1 MTSRLR
7 GTSNTE
13 PMASVTGAASASGAP
28 GAPGAATPARGMQA
42 WIAVVRA
49 YQLCDSVLQARLSES
64 GVKIAQHEI
73 LINLLRAPGVTQQE
87 LATHCFV
94 AKSGVSML
102 ITQLESLGWVVRRAD
117 PVDARVKRVYLTAK
131 GARLAE
137 KTRRVQAQVVDAM
150 AESVS
155 DPELA
160 MVNEVMQRVSSRLSR
175 MIA

>member
-1 MTSRLR
+1 MISKHTSS
-7 GTSNTE
+7 SN
-13 PMASVTGAASASGAP
+13 SDGRSSATA
-28 GAPGAATPARGMQA
+28 PARGTQA

-64 GVKIAQHEI
+64 GVKVAQHEI
-73 LINLLRAPGVTQQE
+73 LISLLRSPGVTQQE
-87 LATHCFV
+87 LARHCFV

-117 PVDARVKRVYLTAK
+117 PVDARIKRVYLSAK

-155 DPELA
+155 DLELA
-160 MVNEVMQRVSSRLSR
+160 TVNHVMQRVSSRLLQ